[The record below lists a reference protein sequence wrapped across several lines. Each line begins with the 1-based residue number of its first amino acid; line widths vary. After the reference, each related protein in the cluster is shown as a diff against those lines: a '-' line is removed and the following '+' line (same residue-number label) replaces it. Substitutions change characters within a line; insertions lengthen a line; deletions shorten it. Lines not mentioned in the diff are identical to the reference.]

1 MKAGDANSIVE
12 QAIESIDD
20 NTLDEL
26 LSEIDNYQSEIVDNI
41 KVEFLRKRVEELKE
55 LNETRVEDPAQRKEL
70 NDELETVAKTVIT
83 STKRYGNEQGEAIDA
98 AYRTIGE
105 NRIDELNEKSLSMP
119 EFQHLREYFEVDMC
133 DDDLKCLNRILVNE
147 ELDFIDTENAFLIA
161 SFLKSNVSLN
171 GNEISLLKYFTDFCL
186 DERVNNKEVFSILLS
201 AIREKVSDVIDKIE
215 TNVKNIELLE
225 IIIFTIILVGLD
237 NLELN
242 EGEYLNILLRI
253 LNSNLDSQ
261 SYSFI
266 RVLFGNNVMKNNVN
280 KRKII
285 FEEILK
291 KNGRILALNDKKH
304 IMMDIFCDEN
314 MLIMDDI
321 AYRKVVDIIIEGDI
335 IKTYLLE
342 VVMKLSGLT
351 FVKRCLLIEYYC
363 NMIEKNKHIYSL
375 DLVKR
380 MLSQREINIFN
391 IIYCD
396 NLINMDDEGFGCVLK
411 NVVDS
416 NNPLSYLK
424 VFTSSVVNEEQRMLA
439 LNLVNQ
445 GCTRSI
451 RNNSAED
458 YNDAVAM
465 AAISPV
471 LVERPIDE
479 YFNMLLR
486 RKNHIEI
493 SKRPRPTTVKPI
505 TEPAEKA
512 TLKPRFSPSRQAF
525 AVLALEAV
533 AIFMPI
539 KPESAEKNPPVI
551 KANGT

>member
-1 MKAGDANSIVE
+1 M
-12 QAIESIDD
+12 
-20 NTLDEL
+20 
-26 LSEIDNYQSEIVDNI
+26 
-41 KVEFLRKRVEELKE
+41 
-55 LNETRVEDPAQRKEL
+55 
-70 NDELETVAKTVIT
+70 
-83 STKRYGNEQGEAIDA
+83 
-98 AYRTIGE
+98 IG
-105 NRIDELNEKSLSMP
+105 
-119 EFQHLREYFEVDMC
+119 EYFEVDMC

-201 AIREKVSDVIDKIE
+201 AISEKVSDVIDKIE

-321 AYRKVVDIIIEGDI
+321 AYKKVVDSIIEGDI

-396 NLINMDDEGFGCVLK
+396 NLINMEDEAFGCVLK

-486 RKNHIEI
+486 INCWCKQFDTLCFNGRIDKRVVFKSISCGVVRLLNSPNLYGHNISRLYKTIDVLLSVDSSEKLIKDLVDFGCSDVSFYYTDSEYMRALELIKGSYDKKMYSVVKNLFINVNVPFMEDKSI
-493 SKRPRPTTVKPI
+493 LFDAVKSSEKSIVELTESLNKKGNYNKNMAAILDGVDDDMTRLVVGPNVSRIKRPIIV
-505 TEPAEKA
+505 
-512 TLKPRFSPSRQAF
+512 
-525 AVLALEAV
+525 
-533 AIFMPI
+533 
-539 KPESAEKNPPVI
+539 N
-551 KANGT
+551 